1 VNRAREIKKKLIKIK
16 LKTFLTLL
24 ELLYNTRFMA
34 LRTFAKNE
42 HNNKCRLTLV
52 RMICFMALRMGK
64 TKSKIFKNE
73 KVKEVNNKTER
84 LDRPSRLQNSGK

>member
-1 VNRAREIKKKLIKIK
+1 
-16 LKTFLTLL
+16 
-24 ELLYNTRFMA
+24 MA

-73 KVKEVNNKTER
+73 KVKEAE
-84 LDRPSRLQNSGK
+84 

>member
-1 VNRAREIKKKLIKIK
+1 MSIRKTKKKGVLC
-16 LKTFLTLL
+16 LL
-24 ELLYNTRFMA
+24 NRLRKRSFMA